1 MIEEEKKKEE
11 RSVVSLPEHIRSY
24 LVKQWELPWQ
34 RQRLLINSSESLGE
48 AGVQMAVAMSRAYH
62 LPLDVIAMVSTKQGL
77 KPYVMEKGVVFRLQW
92 DYRGLKSIIPEIE
105 KYATKEDP
113 EARVKCTIEFWDGS
127 KFVNYSARSSEDERY
142 EWTPGAITKKCVTSA
157 IRRAGLTATGIPFP
171 VWEEFIEW
179 EETKARKII
188 NQVEETE
195 VPESDRGRK
204 LTEFLKTCYASGLN
218 LETIQEKL
226 GPINEITDFGEAL
239 KKLDLKGE

>member
-1 MIEEEKKKEE
+1 MVEEGKKKEE
-11 RSVVSLPEHIRSY
+11 RSLVSLPEHIQSY

-34 RQRLLINSSESLGE
+34 QQRQLINCSESLAE
-48 AGVQMAVAMSRAYH
+48 IGVQKAVAMSKAYH
-62 LPLDVIAMVSTKQGL
+62 LPLDVIAMIPTKQGL
-77 KPYVMEKGVVFRLQW
+77 KPYIMETGVVFRLQW
-92 DYRGLKSIIPEIE
+92 DYRRLKSIIPEVE

-113 EARVKCTIEFWDGS
+113 EARVKCTVEFQDGS
-127 KFVNYSARSSEDERY
+127 KFVNYSCRSSEDEPY
-142 EWTPGAITKKCVTSA
+142 EWTPGSITKKCVTSA

-171 VWEEFIEW
+171 VWEELIEW

-188 NQVEETE
+188 NQVEETG

-226 GPINEITDFGEAL
+226 GPINEITDFEEAL
-239 KKLDLKGE
+239 KKLGLKGE